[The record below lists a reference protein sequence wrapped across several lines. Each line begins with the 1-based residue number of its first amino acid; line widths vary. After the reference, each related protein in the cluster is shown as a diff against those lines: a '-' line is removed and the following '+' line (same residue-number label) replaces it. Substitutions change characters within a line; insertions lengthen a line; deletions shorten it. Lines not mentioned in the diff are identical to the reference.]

1 VSHVLLLVAKD
12 LRLEWRSREVVVSMG
27 LVALLLV
34 VVLAAARADPGLAP
48 VAMWVTYAL
57 GAAVGFARTF
67 TTERDP
73 LAALLL
79 APLDRSQIYLAKAL
93 ANWLVLSVVQ
103 VISLPLFGALF
114 TEAVGRRL
122 PALALPLLL
131 GGAALAIV
139 GTLFSALVVQARLR
153 DVLLPVLML
162 PVMLPAL
169 VAAVG
174 ATTGILEGVPLAAVG
189 AHLRLL
195 VAFDLLFAAAGVLL
209 FDAVIGE

>member
-1 VSHVLLLVAKD
+1 MWLLVAKD
-12 LRLEWRSREVVVSMG
+12 LRLEWRSREVVLSMG

-34 VVLAAARADPGLAP
+34 VVLAAARAEPGLAP
-48 VAMWVTYAL
+48 AAMWVTYAL

-67 TTERDP
+67 ATERDP

-93 ANWLVLSVVQ
+93 ANWLALSVVQ
-103 VISLPLFGALF
+103 LISLPLFGALF

-122 PALALPLLL
+122 PVLALPLLL
-131 GGAALAIV
+131 GGAALAAV
-139 GTLFSALVVQARLR
+139 GTLFGALVVQTRLR

-174 ATTGILEGVPLAAVG
+174 ATEGILEGLPLAAVG
-189 AHLRLL
+189 AYLRLL
-195 VAFDLLFAAAGVLL
+195 VAFDLLFVAAGVLL